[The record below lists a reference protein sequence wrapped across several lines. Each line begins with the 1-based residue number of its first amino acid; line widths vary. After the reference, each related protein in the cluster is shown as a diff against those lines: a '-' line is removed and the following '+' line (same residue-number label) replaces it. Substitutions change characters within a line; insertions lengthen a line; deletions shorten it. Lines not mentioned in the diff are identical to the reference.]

1 MCIIKKMR
9 ILIQPEQKLKKAK
22 FDNSPCKVKE
32 KSSKSK
38 FVFDFQFYQK
48 LFLIFLASFTFL
60 IFPESPKN
68 SEILCKKYH
77 SIDACIVW

>member
-1 MCIIKKMR
+1 MPTLTQPQLKIKT
-9 ILIQPEQKLKKAK
+9 AS
-22 FDNSPCKVKE
+22 FDNSTCKVKE
-32 KSSKSK
+32 KSFNSK
-38 FVFDFQFYQK
+38 FGFDFKFYQK
-48 LFLIFLASFTFL
+48 LFLILLASCTFL